1 MFEPSSTIWMRA
13 FLSSA
18 AGVGE
23 VAHKAPVVAWL
34 RSDSFMA
41 SMVMPMGFDG
51 GESVRMV
58 TEKFAAAAEGAVQAS
73 MAVGAGMGRAM
84 MTGSAPAD
92 LAFRIVDAAFEPTR
106 RRVRENYD
114 RLTTTRDD

>member
-1 MFEPSSTIWMRA
+1 MFQPRSDEWIDA

-18 AGVGE
+18 ESLGE
-23 VAHKAPVVAWL
+23 VARKAPVVAWL

-41 SMVMPMGFDG
+41 GMMAPLGFDG

-58 TEKFAAAAEGAVQAS
+58 AEKFAAAAEGAVQAS
-73 MAVGAGMGRAM
+73 MAAGAGVGHAM
-84 MTGSAPAD
+84 MTGMAQPD
-92 LAFRIVDAAFEPTR
+92 LAFRICDAAFEPTR

-114 RLTTTRDD
+114 RLTTRDE